1 MPGLP
6 LLPGLPTPALGLH
19 LPQGPLFPGE
29 KGQLLIQSEA
39 FLFSLLL
46 AEPVCTPLECG
57 ARLCLSS
64 LSPDSE
70 PPFLQLTLPG

>member
-39 FLFSLLL
+39 F
-46 AEPVCTPLECG
+46 
-57 ARLCLSS
+57 SS
-64 LSPDSE
+64 LY
-70 PPFLQLTLPG
+70 FLQSRFAHPLSVGLDCALVP